1 MKLPLKRTKLILFGQ
16 EMNNRKNTAG
26 EGHCLLIFI
35 PTSQLWWH
43 TFHLPVL
50 HRRCSFLPPHLF
62 TSFSPFFPFSFPSQD
77 WTQAS
82 VLARQEL
89 FHKPLPSRQKLPLEV
104 SLLNSLQPEVSFTVF
119 IDFNLLVVLECWL
132 LNSKCDGKNASSL

>member
-50 HRRCSFLPPHLF
+50 HWRCSFSLPTSSLPSLPSSPSLSLVRTGHRPLF
-62 TSFSPFFPFSFPSQD
+62 LLGRSSSTSPFLLVRNSHLKCRFSTPFSQK
-77 WTQAS
+77 S
-82 VLARQEL
+82 VLQ
-89 FHKPLPSRQKLPLEV
+89 
-104 SLLNSLQPEVSFTVF
+104 
-119 IDFNLLVVLECWL
+119 
-132 LNSKCDGKNASSL
+132 SS